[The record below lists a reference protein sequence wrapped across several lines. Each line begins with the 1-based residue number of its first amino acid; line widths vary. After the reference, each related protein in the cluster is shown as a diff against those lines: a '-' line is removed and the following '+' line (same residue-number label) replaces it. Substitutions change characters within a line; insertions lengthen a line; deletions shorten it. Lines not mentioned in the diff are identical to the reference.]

1 MAHDARDGLLFHHK
15 APCKDC
21 KYAEEEEEEY
31 VMQGFHKFV
40 NVAYLFGLFFLD
52 NLFKIKTVSWCCGQV

>member
-1 MAHDARDGLLFHHK
+1 MTPGTDCFFTIRHLAKTINAQGLG
-15 APCKDC
+15 
-21 KYAEEEEEEY
+21 EEY